1 MGFSQVFLVLNLSL
15 GLTGFVAL
23 EAFKNSVEQ
32 SLQSNAA
39 ALLSADLSVSARR
52 RFSNSEIEILKSN
65 LPANTLVSRRLDFYS
80 MAANKD
86 KVRLVQIRAVDSHYP
101 LVGKIRLDTGS
112 GDSSELQTSAKIW
125 CEPDVLRQLELK
137 VGDSLRLG
145 DQDFNI
151 AGLIVDDA
159 TKGMR
164 VGGVG
169 SLIYV
174 GYEMIK
180 GSPLLT
186 EGSTLTEE
194 FFVHDIK
201 NQQVDYKNLKKLL
214 LDKFEDPAIQVK
226 TAQDSS
232 EDTGRILAYLSD
244 YLGLSALAALF
255 LACLGA
261 GFLLRS
267 FLRERSRTLAIYNV
281 LGLSFNKSFLYLLG
295 QSVILGFISSSV
307 ALGIAIVVLPLLQR
321 SLQDF
326 MPHSVVVTFQ
336 NSTVL
341 INFGVGILVS
351 GFLAG
356 PLLWPLKKLPL
367 VNLLRDREQID
378 IQFGFKDSLFFIPG
392 LLLFWGLAVFE
403 SHSFKVGS
411 LFFGSLL
418 GAMFVILLTAKILL
432 QGLRIFKKSIQYWPL
447 KQVILI
453 LERKFSSVAVAILSL
468 TLATLLMSLIP
479 QLKTGLQADLKE
491 PLSGKLPAY
500 FLFDIQDE
508 QILPLQELHRR
519 QKVALDTPSA
529 LVRARL
535 IEVNDKKFEKS
546 LSVNGP
552 KTREEETEARF
563 RNRGFNLSYRAG
575 LTPSETLLEGA
586 EFHGAFEGQG
596 LAEISVEKSFAQR
609 LGFEIGDRLKF
620 DIQGTEIE
628 SRIVNFRSVQW
639 NSFQPNFFV
648 IFQPGVL
655 EDAPKTW
662 LAAVPQK
669 NISDSYLAEL
679 RQEFPNISAIDVQKV
694 IENLFSLLDK
704 ISISMQFMAALSFLT
719 GLFVL
724 TSIVRQHIQSQTRE
738 LALLK
743 VLGASEV
750 SLQIYF
756 FLELGI
762 LSLLAGTLGVSL
774 SLLVSWVL
782 AKFLFDSVYAIDF
795 LSAFFTLFVTVL
807 ASLILAWWAALRVS
821 KSLRGIR
828 DLLF

>member
-1 MGFSQVFLVLNLSL
+1 MGFSQVFLVLNLSF
-15 GLTGFVAL
+15 GLAGFVAL
-23 EAFKNSVEQ
+23 EAFKTSVEQ
-32 SLQSNAA
+32 TLQANAA
-39 ALLSADLSVSARR
+39 ELLSADLSVSARR
-52 RFSNSEIEILKSN
+52 RFSNSEIETLQSN
-65 LPANTLVSRRLDFYS
+65 LPANTQVSRRLDFYS

-101 LVGKIRLDTGS
+101 LVGKIRLASGL

-145 DQDFNI
+145 DRDFNI

-378 IQFGFKDSLFFIPG
+378 IQFGFKDSLLFMPS
-392 LLLFWGLAVFE
+392 LLLFWSLSVFE

-411 LFFGSLL
+411 LFFVSLLGSLL
-418 GAMFVILLTAKILL
+418 VILLAAKALL
-432 QGLRIFKKSIQYWPL
+432 QGLRVFKTSNQYWPL

-453 LERKFSSVAVAILSL
+453 LERKFSSVAIALLAL

-491 PLSGKLPAY
+491 PVSGKLPAY

-508 QILPLQELHRR
+508 QVLPLQELHQR
-519 QKVALDTPSA
+519 QKIAWNSPSA
-529 LVRARL
+529 MIRARL
-535 IEVNDKKFEKS
+535 IEVNDKKFEKK
-546 LSVNGP
+546 LPMNGP
-552 KTREEETEARF
+552 RTREEETEARF
-563 RNRGFNLSYRAG
+563 RNRGFNLSYRSG
-575 LTPSETLLEGA
+575 LTPSETLVEGT
-586 EFHGAFEGQG
+586 EFHGTYDGKETPQ
-596 LAEISVEKSFAQR
+596 ISVEKGFAKR

-628 SRIVNFRSVQW
+628 GRIVNFRSVEW

-669 NISDSYLAEL
+669 NLSASYLAEL
-679 RQEFPNISAIDVQKV
+679 GKEFPNISAIDVQKV
-694 IENLFSLLDK
+694 IENLFSLLEK
-704 ISISMQFMAALSFLT
+704 ISVSMQFMAALSFLT
-719 GLFVL
+719 GIIVL
-724 TSIVRQHIQSQTRE
+724 ASIVRQHIQSQTRD

-743 VLGASEV
+743 VLGASEI

-762 LSLLAGTLGVSL
+762 LSLVAGILGVSL
-774 SLLVSWVL
+774 SLLVSWIL
-782 AKFLFDSVYAIDF
+782 AKFLFDSVYAIDS
-795 LSAFFTLFVTVL
+795 LSAFLTLFVTVL
-807 ASLILAWWAALRVS
+807 ASLILAWWAARRVS